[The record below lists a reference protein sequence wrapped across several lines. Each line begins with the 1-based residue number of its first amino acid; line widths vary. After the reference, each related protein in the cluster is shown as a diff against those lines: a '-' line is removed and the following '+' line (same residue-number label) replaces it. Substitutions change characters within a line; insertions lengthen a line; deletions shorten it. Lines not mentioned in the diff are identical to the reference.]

1 MSTFNE
7 RTSSGVS
14 INGYIIK
21 ESLILFRDALIVI
34 NLLRSVLEMST
45 NLFCVTGHQD
55 DGPCVHTWHR
65 VRPVIIIIII
75 IIPFLNIAL
84 FS

>member
-21 ESLILFRDALIVI
+21 ESLILFGDALIVI

-45 NLFCVTGHQD
+45 NLFCGTRMTDLVFILGTESGRSWSERSI
-55 DGPCVHTWHR
+55 T
-65 VRPVIIIIII
+65 
-75 IIPFLNIAL
+75 
-84 FS
+84 